1 MTESKYYA
9 NIADLSEIPKP
20 ILDLGILQ
28 DWFDK
33 EDTIIGKGKRITD
46 MWVRIIGKDEETV
59 RARIKVLKNI
69 QNVRYGSGV
78 RIKVVKRRW

>member
-1 MTESKYYA
+1 MAESKFYA

-69 QNVRYGSGV
+69 QNVRYGGGV
-78 RIKVVKRRW
+78 RIKVVKR